1 MNNNETLKHCPN
13 GHYYEGEECPYC
25 IKFGFERVEEKEYK
39 VCKNN
44 HIYETK
50 EDTCPYCSSK
60 EYFVIRRYPLERST
74 ITHHSIKI
82 YSEENVILTGKN
94 DFLRVILTSITISIA
109 FWNHMKLKHDYRI
122 NDIYINPYDTVHIG
136 SNSMTA
142 KEFYKMCD
150 VILDNDIATI
160 VTRKYHF

>member
-1 MNNNETLKHCPN
+1 MSNNKTMKVCPN
-13 GHYYEGEECPYC
+13 GHYYQGEECPYC
-25 IKFGFERVEEKEYK
+25 EMQNNRYKEYK

-50 EDTCPYCSSK
+50 EDRCPYCSSK
-60 EYFVIRRYPLERST
+60 EYCVIRREPLERST
-74 ITHHSIKI
+74 MIRHEIEINNGESVTLIS
-82 YSEENVILTGKN
+82 KN
-94 DFLRVILTSITISIA
+94 DDFLSVRLTYITVSISL
-109 FWNHMKLKHDYRI
+109 WNGLELKHDYRI
-122 NDIYINPYDTVHIG
+122 NNIYINPYDIVHIG
-136 SNSMTA
+136 SYSMTA